1 MDERHETLV
10 GAMAGEHRLRRQ
22 AVREAQDVELWE
34 GRAALAGERGL
45 EDMASAAHA
54 RAEQH
59 RRMEHLL
66 LARADDIRA
75 EIERMRAEAASTR
88 WLGRAPP
95 VEPSLES
102 RFARLEIEQ
111 EIEAIRASISSSTA
125 TTSGTNGQND

>member
-10 GAMAGEHRLRRQ
+10 GAMGGEHRLRRQ
-22 AVREAQDVELWE
+22 AVREARDVELWE
-34 GRAALAGERGL
+34 GRAVLARERGL

-54 RAEQH
+54 RAQQH

-95 VEPSLES
+95 AELSLES
-102 RFARLEIEQ
+102 RFARLEIER
-111 EIEAIRASISSSTA
+111 EIEAIRASISSAVTS
-125 TTSGTNGQND
+125 SGTNGQSD